1 MLKWLA
7 FVLTLVAT
15 LWLGVVTAQPPAPLP
30 ASAPASAFSAD
41 RAMADVRAVARAPHS
56 TGSPENA
63 ANIAYLVGRLEAL
76 GFTVR
81 TSTSPLPQKGR
92 QRLQDWGSPY
102 FNDTRLTN
110 IIALRPGRDP
120 AAPAVMV
127 MAHHDSVWA
136 SPGAADDGAGVAAA
150 LEIARAIPRE
160 TQARD
165 LVILLTDAEE
175 LGLYGAKA
183 FFGTDKDNPTAG
195 DPLAGRIGAIVNME
209 TRGGGGR
216 AYMFET
222 GPDAGKMIGL
232 YQQAVAQ
239 PATTSMA
246 VKLYQMLPNS
256 TDYTAAIKRGIPGF
270 NLAFT
275 GRAGLY
281 HSPLATADNLEV
293 GSLQHLG
300 SQGLDLTRALVTAA
314 QLPASAPDV
323 VFGDLFGVVTF
334 AWPPLVGWGLV
345 AIAALL
351 IVAAGRSTG
360 GQWRWAGV
368 FGGMLDGLAFTAAA
382 GALLYFGNLLS
393 GADGETNYY
402 DRLAALP
409 RLELQALLLF
419 GAGFGVAMALLPRRR
434 TLWDGWL
441 GLALLSLILAV
452 AVQIAL
458 PAGGAIFQLPLL
470 AATLAM
476 VVASRAPAVGTPV
489 AMLTAIPALAWLGGL
504 AHNILLGIGAGMP
517 SVAAIFAPLTLLL
530 LWPLVP
536 RLSRRTAIVAALLCI
551 TVAGGIALWVRL
563 DPVAE
568 SVPPYPARK

>member
-7 FVLTLVAT
+7 LLVTLLVAG
-15 LWLGVVTAQPPAPLP
+15 WLGFVTSQPPAPLP
-30 ASAPASAFSAD
+30 ASAPADMFSAE
-41 RAMADVRAVARAPHS
+41 RAMADVRAVATVPHS
-56 TGSPENA
+56 TGSPENVA
-63 ANIAYLVGRLEAL
+63 AVGYLVRRLEAL

-92 QRLQDWGSPY
+92 DRLKDWGSPHY
-102 FNDTRLTN
+102 LDTQLTN
-110 IIALRPGRDP
+110 IVAVRPGRDS
-120 AAPAVMV
+120 AAPAVMM

-160 TQARD
+160 AQARD

-175 LGLYGAKA
+175 LGLFGAKA
-183 FFGTDKDNPTAG
+183 FFAPAPGG

-222 GPDAGKMIGL
+222 GPDAGRMVEL
-232 YQQAVAQ
+232 YQRAVTQ

-256 TDYTAAIKRGIPGF
+256 TDYTAALNLGIPGF

-281 HSPLATADNLEV
+281 HSPLATPDNLEV
-293 GSLQHLG
+293 GALQHLG
-300 SQGLDLTRALVTAA
+300 AQGLELTRALVTAP
-314 QLPASAPDV
+314 QLPAAAPDV
-323 VFGDLFGVVTF
+323 VFGDVFGAFTF

-345 AIAALL
+345 AMAALL
-351 IVAAGRSTG
+351 IGVAARDRRSE
-360 GQWRWAGV
+360 WRWRGV
-368 FGGMLDGLAFTAAA
+368 FGGVLDGLGVAAA
-382 GALLYFGNLLS
+382 AAALLYFGNLLS

-409 RLELQALLLF
+409 RLEVQALLLF
-419 GAGFGVAMALLPRRR
+419 GAGLAVALALLPRRR
-434 TLWDGWL
+434 TLWDGWI
-441 GLALLSLILAV
+441 GLALLSLVLAA
-452 AVQIAL
+452 AVQALL

-470 AATLAM
+470 LAVTAM
-476 VVASRAPAVGTPV
+476 VVASRVPVLATPA
-489 AMLTAIPALAWLGGL
+489 AMLAAIPALAWLGGL
-504 AHNILLGIGAGMP
+504 AHNIMLGIGAGMP
-517 SVAAIFAPLTLLL
+517 SVAAIFAPLALLL
-530 LWPLVP
+530 LWPLLP
-536 RLSRRTAIVAALLCI
+536 RVSRKAAAVVALLL
-551 TVAGGIALWVRL
+551 VVGAGGIALWVRL
-563 DPVAE
+563 DPVAV
-568 SVPPYPARK
+568 SVPPYPSRK

>member
-1 MLKWLA
+1 MMKWLA
-7 FVLTLVAT
+7 FALTLVAT
-15 LWLGVVTAQPPAPLP
+15 LWLAVVTAQPPAALP
-30 ASAPASAFSAD
+30 ASAPATAFSAD
-41 RAMADVRAVARAPHS
+41 RAMADVRAVARVPHS

-63 ANIAYLVGRLEAL
+63 ATIAYLVRRLEAL

-92 QRLQDWGSPY
+92 DRLKDWGSPHY
-102 FNDTRLTN
+102 LDTQLTN

-120 AAPAVMV
+120 AAPAVMM

-216 AYMFET
+216 AFMFET

-232 YQQAVAQ
+232 YQQAVTQ

-256 TDYTAAIKRGIPGF
+256 TDLTPALKRDIPGF

-300 SQGLDLTRALVTAA
+300 SQGLDLTRALVTAP
-314 QLPASAPDV
+314 QLPAAAPDV

-351 IVAAGRSTG
+351 IVAAGRSSS

-368 FGGMLDGLAFTAAA
+368 FGGVLDGLAFTAAA
-382 GALLYFGNLLS
+382 AALLYFGNLLS

-419 GAGFGVAMALLPRRR
+419 GAGFGVAMALQPRRR

-441 GLALLSLILAV
+441 GLALLSLILAIV
-452 AVQIAL
+452 VQVAL

-476 VVASRAPAVGTPV
+476 VVASRVPLLATPV
-489 AMLTAIPALAWLGGL
+489 AMLAAIPALAWLGGL

-536 RLSRRTAIVAALLCI
+536 RLSRRGAMVAALLCI
-551 TVAGGIALWVRL
+551 AVAGGIALWVRL

-568 SVPPYPARK
+568 TVPPYPSRK

>member
-1 MLKWLA
+1 MMKWLA
-7 FVLTLVAT
+7 LLVTLLAAGWFGFVTS
-15 LWLGVVTAQPPAPLP
+15 QPPAPLP
-30 ASAPASAFSAD
+30 ASAPADVFSAD
-41 RAMADVRAVARAPHS
+41 RAMADVRAVAKAPHS
-56 TGSPENA
+56 TGSTENA
-63 ANIAYLVGRLEAL
+63 AAVAYLVKRLEAL

-92 QRLQDWGSPY
+92 DRLKDWGSPHY
-102 FNDTRLTN
+102 LDTQLTN
-110 IIALRPGRDP
+110 IIAIRPGRDP
-120 AAPAVMV
+120 AAPAVMM

-160 TQARD
+160 SQARD

-183 FFGTDKDNPTAG
+183 FFAPEPGG
-195 DPLAGRIGAIVNME
+195 GPLADRIGAIVNME

-216 AYMFET
+216 AFMFET
-222 GPDAGKMIGL
+222 GPDAGKMVGL
-232 YQQAVAQ
+232 YQQAVSQ

-246 VKLYQMLPNS
+246 VKLYKMLPNS
-256 TDYTAAIKRGIPGF
+256 TDYTPALTRGIPGF

-281 HSPLATADNLEV
+281 HSPLATPDNLEV

-300 SQGLDLTRALVTAA
+300 SQGLDLTRALVTAP
-314 QLPASAPDV
+314 QLPAAAPDV

-351 IVAAGRSTG
+351 IIAAGRATK

-368 FGGMLDGLAFTAAA
+368 FGGVLDGLAFTAAA
-382 GALLYFGNLLS
+382 AALLYFGNLLS

-419 GAGFGVAMALLPRRR
+419 GAGFGVAMALQLRRR

-441 GLALLSLILAV
+441 GLALLSLIFAI
-452 AVQIAL
+452 AVQVAL

-476 VVASRAPAVGTPV
+476 VVASRAPLMATPV
-489 AMLTAIPALAWLGGL
+489 AMLAAVPALAWLGGL

-517 SVAAIFAPLTLLL
+517 SAAAIFAPLTLLL

-536 RLSRRTAIVAALLCI
+536 RLTRRAALVAALLCI
-551 TVAGGIALWVRL
+551 AVAGGIALWVRL

-568 SVPPYPARK
+568 SVPPYPSRK

>member
-1 MLKWLA
+1 MMKWLA
-7 FVLTLVAT
+7 LLVTLLAAG
-15 LWLGVVTAQPPAPLP
+15 WLGFVTSQPPAPLP
-30 ASAPASAFSAD
+30 ASAPADAFSAE
-41 RAMADVRAVARAPHS
+41 RAMADVRAVAKAPHS

-63 ANIAYLVGRLEAL
+63 AAVAYLVKRLEAL

-92 QRLQDWGSPY
+92 DRLKDWGSPHY
-102 FNDTRLTN
+102 LDTQLTN
-110 IIALRPGRDP
+110 IIAIRPGRDP
-120 AAPAVMV
+120 AAPAVMM

-160 TQARD
+160 SQARD

-183 FFGTDKDNPTAG
+183 FFAPGPGG
-195 DPLAGRIGAIVNME
+195 DPLAGRVGAIVNME

-216 AYMFET
+216 AFMFET

-232 YQQAVAQ
+232 YQKAVSQ

-246 VKLYQMLPNS
+246 VKLYKMLPNS
-256 TDYTAAIKRGIPGF
+256 TDYTPALKRGIPGF

-281 HSPLATADNLEV
+281 HSPLATPDNLEV

-300 SQGLDLTRALVTAA
+300 SQGLDLTRALVTAP
-314 QLPASAPDV
+314 QLPAAAPDV

-345 AIAALL
+345 TIAALL
-351 IVAAGRSTG
+351 IVAAGRATT
-360 GQWRWAGV
+360 GQWRWVGV
-368 FGGMLDGLAFTAAA
+368 FGGVLDGLAFTAAA
-382 GALLYFGNLLS
+382 AALLYFGNLLS

-419 GAGFGVAMALLPRRR
+419 GAGFGVAMALQARRR

-441 GLALLSLILAV
+441 GLALLSLIFAI
-452 AVQIAL
+452 AVQVAL

-476 VVASRAPAVGTPV
+476 VVASRAPLLATPV
-489 AMLTAIPALAWLGGL
+489 AMLAAIPALAWLGGL

-530 LWPLVP
+530 LWPLAP
-536 RLSRRTAIVAALLCI
+536 RLTRRAATVAALLCI
-551 TVAGGIALWVRL
+551 AVAGGIALWVRL

-568 SVPPYPARK
+568 SVPPYPSRK